1 MLDAT
6 SYEAFI
12 KENQITKRIITGDKG
27 FQVSAAHEAFESH
40 PDLHYLNPIKRNS
53 KLIARHSMP
62 DFTAILPGYEGI
74 TYRKEKRVG
83 IDEQLYCY
91 RNSAMAAK
99 EESDWMRWA
108 KKEKTLQL

>member
-1 MLDAT
+1 MLGAT

-27 FQVSAAHEAFESH
+27 FQESAAHEAFESH

-83 IDEQLYCY
+83 IDEHLYSY

-99 EESDWMRWA
+99 EESD
-108 KKEKTLQL
+108 